1 MRARF
6 HTICRRCHK
15 PIRPGQTIILV
26 GRALHA
32 GCKPPAPRPRQAD
45 ERLQKKLE
53 SCERSGAR

>member
-6 HTICRRCHK
+6 FTICRRCRK

-26 GRALHA
+26 GRALHL
-32 GCKPPAPRPRQAD
+32 GCKPDPPRPRKDNEQ
-45 ERLQKKLE
+45 LQKKLD